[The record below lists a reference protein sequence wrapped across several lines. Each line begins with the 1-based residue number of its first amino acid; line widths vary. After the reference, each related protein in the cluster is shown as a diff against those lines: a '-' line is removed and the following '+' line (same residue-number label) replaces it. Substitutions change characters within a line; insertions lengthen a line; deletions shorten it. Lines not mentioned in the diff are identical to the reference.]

1 MLLSKIVW
9 IVINGNG
16 LIDVFLLAIQRY
28 YRVEMLLSRG
38 IHYLWHGRGVRFFI
52 HHTHIHQHIWEFISI
67 KFLHLSIDDRDLT
80 PVRSPDAQ
88 TEPKFP

>member
-28 YRVEMLLSRG
+28 YRVEMLLSG
-38 IHYLWHGRGVRFFI
+38 GGGGYIVYGMEGELGSLYIIHTYTNTLGNIYLLNLCIFY
-52 HHTHIHQHIWEFISI
+52 
-67 KFLHLSIDDRDLT
+67 
-80 PVRSPDAQ
+80 
-88 TEPKFP
+88 